1 MTSAS
6 PIKVILIDN
15 HPVVVV
21 GLKGVL
27 DTYQNIE
34 VVGFAHDV
42 TTALPLVRERRP
54 QVALVDINMPK
65 INGIDAIALI
75 RNESPETKVIM
86 LSMHDSREYI
96 SSSIMRG
103 ASGYILKEVATD
115 EIVTAI
121 TKVASG
127 DTYFSSGVRDL
138 LLDAGG
144 QSVRERLT
152 GREQE
157 IVVLIAAGKSN
168 REIATELAISEN
180 TVETH
185 RKHIK
190 RKLGLS
196 STAELVRFV
205 LEHPDLLVDLP
216 TGG

>member
-42 TTALPLVRERRP
+42 TTSLPLIRERRP

-103 ASGYILKEVATD
+103 AAGYILKDVATD

-121 TKVASG
+121 TKVAGG

-138 LLDAGG
+138 LLDGRG
-144 QSVRERLT
+144 QSVSLT

-205 LEHPDLLVDLP
+205 LEHPDLLIDLP

>member
-42 TTALPLVRERRP
+42 TTALPLIRERRP

-103 ASGYILKEVATD
+103 AAGYILKDVATD

-121 TKVASG
+121 TKVAGG

-138 LLDAGG
+138 LLDGRG
-144 QSVRERLT
+144 QSVSLT

-205 LEHPDLLVDLP
+205 LEHPDLLIDLP